1 MLTTMLVFV
10 NFPYCCLF
18 LLPCVSLSLIQPSWD
33 KAIIRDLSQVDRDM
47 SGTIDSYEL
56 MELRSKTV
64 KLSRADKMMEIL
76 STHPNMLKR
85 VQHLSSL
92 MG

>member
-1 MLTTMLVFV
+1 MLTIILVFV

-18 LLPCVSLSLIQPSWD
+18 LCPCVSLALIQPLWD
-33 KAIIRDLSQVDRDM
+33 KATTVICNM
-47 SGTIDSYEL
+47 SGTIDSYER

-64 KLSRADKMMEIL
+64 KLSRADKMMEGL
-76 STHPNMLKR
+76 CTHPNMLKR